1 MASRVSRPVRWF
13 ACTAWPLV
21 AWVLVSIAAPTRAQ
35 MPAPVSAGNAFAD
48 VPDAT
53 RELTT
58 SASSGG
64 TVSHASISSSIF
76 GPATGVDADGTQ
88 PMDVSGQELSTC
100 SVKFDFL
107 TIPLLLPA
115 SDDPAR
121 KLVDAS
127 EFTPALDGKERS
139 SVQHRYPRDASE
151 CTQQQTFTHPAPD
164 PDSKSPPSDKTSR
177 HSEPADFNRDIYYRN
192 KLEFSLE
199 TGWLPINIP
208 FVFDFLVGSTYTT
221 WPLHYTMVPNIAS
234 IRWHVDG
241 IGGPSILRGNTD
253 FTFSGS
259 YTAIPR
265 GAETRYFAFDYGIRQ
280 NFVQPRW
287 RIVPY
292 FEARGGVGDINAKGP
307 YGVPYAQGQDLTFTL
322 MMGSGARYNFNPR
335 YSIAAGLT
343 YMHVSNAYLS
353 QPRYE
358 DLGINVYGTIVGVY
372 MRIGR
377 PKRKTGR

>member
-1 MASRVSRPVRWF
+1 MGIWVTCSIRWP
-13 ACTAWPLV
+13 ACAALL
-21 AWVLVSIAAPTRAQ
+21 ASIAMPMGAQTPAIDALPT
-35 MPAPVSAGNAFAD
+35 

-53 RELTT
+53 YPLIDAASSAAPGSGVAARSANSAAMRAISSAAGPGFAAESGETRPSSAQHEPGDANESAPRQGFADPAIEKD
-58 SASSGG
+58 SASR
-64 TVSHASISSSIF
+64 
-76 GPATGVDADGTQ
+76 PAAKV
-88 PMDVSGQELSTC
+88 L
-100 SVKFDFL
+100 
-107 TIPLLLPA
+107 
-115 SDDPAR
+115 
-121 KLVDAS
+121 
-127 EFTPALDGKERS
+127 
-139 SVQHRYPRDASE
+139 
-151 CTQQQTFTHPAPD
+151 
-164 PDSKSPPSDKTSR
+164 R
-177 HSEPADFNRDIYYRN
+177 HSKRADFNRDIYYRN

-208 FVFDFLVGSTYTT
+208 FVFDFLVGSAYTT

-292 FEARGGVGDINAKGP
+292 FEARGGAGNINAKGP

-335 YSIAAGLT
+335 YSIAAGMT

-358 DLGINVYGTIVGVY
+358 DLGINVYGPIVGINV
-372 MRIGR
+372 RIGR
-377 PKRKTGR
+377 PKQRSGR

>member
-1 MASRVSRPVRWF
+1 MASCVSCPVRWF
-13 ACTAWPLV
+13 ACV
-21 AWVLVSIAAPTRAQ
+21 AWMLVLMAPPTRAQ
-35 MPAPVSAGNAFAD
+35 MPAPAPTGNALAD

-53 RELTT
+53 CEPMG
-58 SASSGG
+58 SASSGA
-64 TVSHASISSSIF
+64 TASHASISSLTF
-76 GPATGVDADGTQ
+76 GPAIGVDADGTQ
-88 PMDVSGQELSTC
+88 PMNVSGQQLSTG

-107 TIPLLLPA
+107 TVPLLLPT

-121 KLVDAS
+121 KLVDMS
-127 EFTPALDGKERS
+127 EITPAVAGKGRS
-139 SVQHRYPRDASE
+139 NVQHRYPNDASE
-151 CTQQQTFTHPAPD
+151 STQRQAFTHPAPD
-164 PDSKSPPSDKTSR
+164 PDSKSPLSDKTLR
-177 HSEPADFNRDIYYRN
+177 HSKPDDFNRDIYYRN

-208 FVFDFLVGSTYTT
+208 FVFDFLVGSAYTT

-335 YSIAAGLT
+335 YSIAAGMT

-358 DLGINVYGTIVGVY
+358 DLGINVYGPIVGVY

-377 PKRKTGR
+377 PKRRSGR